1 MNGGQEHS
9 QAAMLSIPAQSPPAK
24 PAIGAEDPH
33 RRHFSTDHLM
43 GDLKGRSLRGGTVTL
58 TAQTLKFV
66 LHMGSTV
73 VLARLLLPSDFGL
86 IAMVIAVTGFVEMFK
101 DAGLSTAT
109 VQRKDITHEQV
120 STLFWIN
127 VLLGVAATFVIA
139 ALAPVVAAF
148 YAEPKL
154 IPITMVLAGAMIF
167 GGLTTQHQALL
178 RRQMRFKALAII
190 QVSAMAMGIIVAI
203 VMAIL
208 GFGYWALVGNIC
220 AAAATNAVLVW
231 VFCDWRPGL
240 PRRGCGAMSM
250 LKFGGNVTGFSF
262 LNYFTRNADNVIIG
276 FVMGS
281 GPLGIYSKAYNL
293 LMLPIR
299 QINAPV
305 GAVMV
310 PSLSRL
316 QDNPVRYKR
325 AYLQA
330 MSALAMVGMPVVV
343 VAYVLAHEMVF
354 VLLGSEWAQAATVF
368 RWLAP
373 AALFGTINVAPGWLC
388 VSLGKPQVQVRWA
401 MMWAPITVAAF
412 AIGVHWGIDGVAAAF
427 SLSWCIGNFVFIAMA
442 CHNSPVRKRDLA
454 ARLSPQLTA
463 SLLSAIAGLLALGA
477 LDEPVPSAI
486 GRIAI
491 VGPLVGLVYL
501 GVLWLIPASRSQLST
516 LLHDGIKA
524 AATKDGAR

>member
-1 MNGGQEHS
+1 MSSLPTHN
-9 QAAMLSIPAQSPPAK
+9 PPLK
-24 PAIGAEDPH
+24 EPVGAEDPH
-33 RRHFSTDHLM
+33 RRYFSTDHLM

-109 VQRKDITHEQV
+109 VQRKDITHAQV

-127 VLLGVAATFVIA
+127 VALGFVATAVIA
-139 ALAPVVAAF
+139 ALSPLIAAF
-148 YAEPKL
+148 YSQPAL
-154 IPITMVLAGAMIF
+154 VPITLVLATAMIF

-190 QVSAMAMGIIVAI
+190 QVSAMTSGIIVAI
-203 VMAIL
+203 VMAVL

-240 PRRGCGAMSM
+240 PRRGSGAMSM

-316 QDNPVRYKR
+316 QDEPARYKR

-343 VAYVLAHEMVF
+343 VAYVLAHEMVLL
-354 VLLGSEWAQAATVF
+354 LLGDEWKEAATVF

-373 AALFGTINVAPGWLC
+373 AALFGTVNVAPGWLC

-401 MMWAPITVAAF
+401 LMWAPITVSAF
-412 AIGVHWGIDGVAAAF
+412 AIGVHWGVDGVAAAF

-442 CHNSPVRKRDLA
+442 CHGSPVRKRDLA
-454 ARLSPQLTA
+454 ARLAPQLTA
-463 SLLSAIAGLLALGA
+463 SLLSAAIGLLVLWAIAG
-477 LDEPVPSAI
+477 PVPSAI
-486 GRIAI
+486 ARIAI
-491 VGPLVGLVYL
+491 VGPLVGLAYL
-501 GVLWLIPASRSQLST
+501 GVLWLIPGSRAQLTT
-516 LLHDGIKA
+516 LLRDGVKA
-524 AATKDGAR
+524 AATKGGAS